1 MLKKVIQNMQIYK
14 MQQNVKK
21 QSFRE
26 NQSFRG
32 SLVWL
37 VYWMNFA
44 KPMDFSLLLMLV
56 SVCIFFLI
64 YGGENVYILGQ

>member
-1 MLKKVIQNMQIYK
+1 M
-14 MQQNVKK
+14 
-21 QSFRE
+21 
-26 NQSFRG
+26 
-32 SLVWL
+32 WL

-64 YGGENVYILGQ
+64 YGEENLYVLGQ